1 MMPDRLGLVG
11 IQGRRS
17 LPRIGT
23 AVPLAG
29 RVIRVVFDVDGDHR
43 QRHLTIRQYGLGLGL
58 RAAWALAQACQPGF
72 SVHSRHEGITQS
84 FLLTARIFR
93 ADRVGHFLQ
102 ELPCGCG
109 FGGGQFCSDAG
120 QFAGGTIGDGA
131 ESFGE
136 FS

>member
-11 IQGRRS
+11 IQGRRP

-23 AVPLAG
+23 DVPLVG

-93 ADRVGHFLQ
+93 ADRVGHLLQ
-102 ELPCGCG
+102 ELPCRCR
-109 FGGGQFCSDAG
+109 FGRGQFCSDPRQLPSRGIRNTAEPLRE
-120 QFAGGTIGDGA
+120 FA
-131 ESFGE
+131 
-136 FS
+136 